1 MQFPDNTVLLIIDV
15 QKAIDHPKWGVRNNL
30 QLEANLQKLLDKW
43 RQAGWPIYHVA
54 HDSTEPGST
63 YRPGQWGNEFKP
75 EAQPR
80 GGERIIRKSTTNA
93 FVGTGL
99 EKELQEKRLS
109 TLVICGVITNNSV
122 EATARMA
129 GNLGFHTYVVADA
142 TATFG
147 KRDLRGH
154 WWDADDI
161 HHLSLANLDGEYA
174 TVMTT
179 EQVLAGAA
187 KDENEG

>member
-1 MQFPDNTVLLIIDV
+1 MQFSGSSVLLIIDV
-15 QKAIDHPKWGVRNNL
+15 QKAIDHPKWGVRNNPH
-30 QLEANLQKLLDKW
+30 LEANLQELLKTW
-43 RQAGWPIYHVA
+43 RQRGWPIYHVA

-75 EAQPR
+75 EVQPR
-80 GGERIIRKSTTNA
+80 TGERIIRKSTTNA

-99 EKELQEKRLS
+99 EQELHEKGFS

-122 EATARMA
+122 EATARTA
-129 GNLGFHTYVVADA
+129 GNLGFQTYVVADA

-154 WWDADDI
+154 WWDADDV
-161 HHLSLANLDGEYA
+161 HHLSLANLEGEYA
-174 TVMTT
+174 TVVTT
-179 EQVLAGAA
+179 EQVVA
-187 KDENEG
+187 E

>member
-1 MQFPDNTVLLIIDV
+1 MQFTENTVLLIIDV
-15 QKAIDHPKWGVRNNL
+15 QKGIGHPSWGLRNNP
-30 QLEANLQKLLDKW
+30 QLEANLRRMLDAW
-43 RQAGWPIYHVA
+43 RQRNWPIYHVA

-63 YRPGQWGNEFKP
+63 YRPGQWGNEFKN
-75 EAQPR
+75 EVQPQ
-80 GGERIIRKSTTNA
+80 GAERIIRKTTTNA

-99 EKELQEKRLS
+99 EKELREKGLS

-129 GNLGFHTYVVADA
+129 GNLGFKTYVVADG

-147 KRDLRGH
+147 KRDLRGR
-154 WWDADDI
+154 WWEADDV

-174 TVMTT
+174 TVVTT
-179 EQVLAGAA
+179 EQVLGQVAGPS
-187 KDENEG
+187 EP

>member
-1 MQFPDNTVLLIIDV
+1 MQIPDNAVLLIIDV
-15 QKAIDHPKWGVRNNL
+15 QKAIDHPSWGVRNNAH
-30 QLEANLQKLLDKW
+30 LEANLQRLLETW
-43 RQAGWPIYHVA
+43 RQRGWPVYHVA
-54 HDSTEPGST
+54 HDSTEAGST

-75 EAQPR
+75 EVQPR
-80 GGERIIRKSTTNA
+80 TGERIIRKSTTNA

-99 EKELQEKRLS
+99 EKELRDKGIG

-129 GNLGFHTYVVADA
+129 GNLGFQTCVVADA

-147 KRDLRGH
+147 KRDLRGK
-154 WWDADDI
+154 WWDADDV

-174 TVMTT
+174 MVVTT
-179 EQVLAGAA
+179 EQVVGL
-187 KDENEG
+187 KEG